1 MQMAGADYNCLPQR
15 RGIAT
20 IVGAVFVEVCHN
32 VWSVAHGDGMVARE
46 HRPIGWLRGKRAN
59 AIRIAFCPP
68 SARILTG
75 PWDIKPRRAR
85 RDQKRVAATIVAG
98 IVVGVAVGFMVPS
111 DALRIGGAGF
121 EPEVATPVVPER
133 ETARPR
139 REDTPLAPPPAGGA
153 EALPGSAVPSG
164 GAAVSARFSFC
175 SGGGG
180 DNCVVDGDT
189 FRHRGDKIRIAD
201 IDTPELNPARC
212 AAEEELGQAAK
223 ARLRDLLNA
232 GAFTLEPVGGRGSD
246 NYGRKLRV
254 VMRDG
259 RSLGDQLVSEGL
271 ARTWTGRRQPWC

>member
-1 MQMAGADYNCLPQR
+1 MAGAYYNCLPQR
-15 RGIAT
+15 REIGAM
-20 IVGAVFVEVCHN
+20 VEAVFVVVCDP
-32 VWSVAHGDGMVARE
+32 VWSIAYGDGMVALQRR
-46 HRPIGWLRGKRAN
+46 HIGWLRGACTD
-59 AIRIAFCPP
+59 AIRIAFCPQ
-68 SARILTG
+68 SERTLTG
-75 PWDIKPRRAR
+75 PWDIEPRRALR
-85 RDQKRVAATIVAG
+85 NRKRVAATIVAG

-189 FRHRGDKIRIAD
+189 FHHRGDKIRIAD

-232 GAFTLEPVGGRGSD
+232 GTFILEPIAGRDSD